1 MSNKPSDNDVANC
14 VIPPICEPP
23 ETTPPTGNNNS
34 NSNENENSNENANQN
49 QNANA
54 NCNSNCNTNE
64 VENEITNKVNTCVD
78 VNVKV
83 DADISTGHSAPA
95 IDLSH
100 FYGSDTVVIAD
111 TGSQTINGGG
121 NAFHIDQVNN
131 LVNNAYVTDPTVTFN
146 NGGGVDCYGQWHPGG
161 DFHMDGTAYTTGGAS
176 GGSGHVGDVIGASA
190 NGIVAHADAAVA
202 QNAFDQ
208 TITTG
213 ANIQFNSLTM
223 NVAGHDYSDSHHIGG
238 A

>member
-1 MSNKPSDNDVANC
+1 MTSKSEQNDVANC

-23 ETTPPTGNNNS
+23 ETPPTTGNNNS

-54 NCNSNCNTNE
+54 NCNSNTNSNE
-64 VENEITNKVNTCVD
+64 VENEITNKVNTTVD

-100 FYGSDTVVIAD
+100 FYGYDTVVIAD
-111 TGSQTINGGG
+111 TGNQTINGGG
-121 NAFHIDQVNN
+121 NAFHLDQVNN
-131 LVNNAYVTDPTVTFN
+131 LVNNGYVDNPTVTFD

-161 DFHMDGTAYTTGGAS
+161 DFHMEATASSGNASSS
-176 GGSGHVGDVIGASA
+176 GGTVGDVIGAAA
-190 NGIVAHADAAVA
+190 NGIVSHADATVT
-202 QNAFDQ
+202 QSAFDQ

-223 NVAGHDYSDSHHIGG
+223 SVAGHDYSDSHNLGHS
-238 A
+238 